1 MIRPGRT
8 TGNRARS
15 YRMVNTQLRWKR
27 FFATTAPGE
36 LGVYTYRAHWLAMIG
51 FGVFGVTHLIEV
63 LPIFAQQQ
71 TSLRG
76 WYTFFLV
83 ALGVLTGFTLYFGLR
98 HSVRPRVFFAYTTV
112 VAASILALPMA
123 WTGDPLPQNPWIS
136 GFIILAVGAAAVLWS
151 PMAAILYMLL
161 IEFVYAVVAS
171 QMITVNPT
179 AESWVGVGLS
189 RIVFSLMLIM
199 IITVGK
205 RGVERMDL
213 NYAEALSETLAMRRS
228 RSETEDQERIDRL
241 IHDNVMAALLDASR
255 SQGVLH
261 RRTRQLAARALDV
274 LAEES
279 SRSTGAHTVMV
290 HDLMDE
296 LMDSLAPWRS
306 RVRFTNLRAPMRP
319 VGEPRVFVPA
329 YVAHGLTQA
338 VTEAVSN
345 SARHSGCEVTTVSM
359 EGEMC
364 EPSAINPEGFC
375 LRFTI
380 TDDGRGFNYHDV
392 PNRRLGVRVSIME
405 NLDAIGGRVQLDTA
419 PGRGTRVSLVWPR
432 DVTP

>member
-1 MIRPGRT
+1 
-8 TGNRARS
+8 
-15 YRMVNTQLRWKR
+15 MVSTRLRWKR

-51 FGVFGVTHLIEV
+51 LGVFGVTHLIEV

-71 TSLRG
+71 SALHG
-76 WYTFFLV
+76 WYTLFLA
-83 ALGVLTGFTLYFGLR
+83 ALAVLTGLTLYYGLR
-98 HSVRPRVFFAYTTV
+98 HSVRPWVFLAYTAV
-112 VAASILALPMA
+112 VAASILALPLA
-123 WTGDPLPQNPWIS
+123 WRGGCLPQNPWIS

-151 PMAAILYMLL
+151 PRVAVLYMLMIEVAYGVVSSQL
-161 IEFVYAVVAS
+161 ISVG
-171 QMITVNPT
+171 PG
-179 AESWVGVGLS
+179 AESWVAAGMS
-189 RIVFSLMLIM
+189 RAVFSLMLVM
-199 IITVGK
+199 ILTAGK
-205 RGVERMDL
+205 RGAQRMDL
-213 NYAEALSETLAMRRS
+213 DYAEALSETLAMRRS

-255 SQGVLH
+255 SRGVLP

-290 HDLMDE
+290 HELMDE
-296 LMDSLAPWRS
+296 LMDALAPWRA

-338 VTEAVSN
+338 VTEAVAN
-345 SARHSGCEVTTVSM
+345 SARHSGSDTTTVSM
-359 EGEMC
+359 EGEIC
-364 EPSAINPEGFC
+364 EPTPINPEGFY

-380 TDDGRGFNYHDV
+380 SDTGRGFHYHDV
-392 PNRRLGVRVSIME
+392 PNHRLGVRVSIME
-405 NLDAIGGRVQLDTA
+405 NLDSIGGHVELDTA
-419 PGRGTRVSLVWPR
+419 QGRGTRVTLIWPKDAR
-432 DVTP
+432 A